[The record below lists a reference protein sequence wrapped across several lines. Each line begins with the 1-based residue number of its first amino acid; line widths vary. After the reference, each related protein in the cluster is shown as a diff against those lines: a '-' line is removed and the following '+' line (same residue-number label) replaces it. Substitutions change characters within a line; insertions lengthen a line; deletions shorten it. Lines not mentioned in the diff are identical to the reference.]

1 MCRHMTQRKTT
12 LLNVLLCFRLSI
24 LHHFI
29 EREATQGQAKL
40 NQKKLLYNNLFSF
53 VCELFLQRRNSLI
66 NMPMNS
72 HSATRLAEID
82 VEINSPPYACD
93 NNRTLSKPRRR
104 RQRGH
109 GKTKDLIS
117 TTIAQHVRFKT
128 L

>member
-1 MCRHMTQRKTT
+1 
-12 LLNVLLCFRLSI
+12 
-24 LHHFI
+24 
-29 EREATQGQAKL
+29 
-40 NQKKLLYNNLFSF
+40 
-53 VCELFLQRRNSLI
+53 
-66 NMPMNS
+66 MPMNS

-82 VEINSPPYACD
+82 AEINSPPCG
-93 NNRTLSKPRRR
+93 NNRTLSKPQRR

>member
-72 HSATRLAEID
+72 HSATRSAEID
-82 VEINSPPYACD
+82 VEINSPPCG
-93 NNRTLSKPRRR
+93 NNRILSKPRRR

-117 TTIAQHVRFKT
+117 TTIAQYVRFKT

>member
-1 MCRHMTQRKTT
+1 MTQRKTT

-82 VEINSPPYACD
+82 VEINSPPCG

>member
-1 MCRHMTQRKTT
+1 MTQRKTT

-72 HSATRLAEID
+72 HSATRLAEI
-82 VEINSPPYACD
+82 I
-93 NNRTLSKPRRR
+93 TII
-104 RQRGH
+104 
-109 GKTKDLIS
+109 TII
-117 TTIAQHVRFKT
+117 TTMW
-128 L
+128 

>member
-29 EREATQGQAKL
+29 EREATQGQAKI

-53 VCELFLQRRNSLI
+53 VCELFLQCRNSLI

-72 HSATRLAEID
+72 RSATRLAEID
-82 VEINSPPYACD
+82 VENSPPCG

>member
-82 VEINSPPYACD
+82 VEINSPPCG

-128 L
+128 S